1 MPLRLLTSKA
11 GIHLTEPMPDPQPQ
25 VEIAKLREQLNYHAY
40 RYYVLDDPE
49 ITDAEYDRLFRRL
62 QELEAQYP
70 ELVTPDSPTQRVG
83 AAPLEEFETV
93 THTIPM
99 VSLDNAFDDGEVRD
113 FDQRLR
119 KLLGQE
125 EIEYTVEPKLDG
137 TAVELVYENGLFTVG
152 STRGDGYTGEN
163 ITQNL
168 KTIKSLPLRLRSET
182 LPIPERLEVRAE
194 VFYPIAA
201 FKKLNE
207 RRIKAGEPAFI
218 NPRNAASGSLR
229 QLDPKLTAERPL
241 DMYAYGVGQVI
252 GHEFATQWQALEAF
266 KHWGLKVNPLSK
278 VCRGVE
284 EVLQHYRY
292 IGELRHRLPYEI
304 DGTVVKVN
312 SFELQRRAGM
322 RTRSPRWAIAYKF
335 EAQQESTQILDIQ
348 PQVGRTGT
356 ITPVAIMRPVMVG
369 GVTVSRATLH
379 NEDEIERLGVKIGDW
394 VVIQRAGD
402 VIPEVV
408 KVIESKRT
416 GKEKKFKFPK
426 TCPVCGGQVV
436 RLAGEVAHRCENI
449 NCPAQLKEG
458 IRHFA
463 SKLAMNID
471 GLGEK
476 LIDQLVDKGLVKSYA
491 DLYFL
496 QPQQLAGLERMAEKS
511 AQNII
516 AAIDRSREVTLER
529 FIYAL
534 GIRHVGEH
542 MARVLAEEFGS
553 LEALQQ
559 AEAERLQQIHEV
571 GPQVAE
577 SVSSFF
583 REKKNL
589 ATIQRLQKGGVKI
602 RASARPKAADPN
614 FAGKTFVFTGALEK
628 FTREE
633 AERLVE
639 ERGGRAASSVS
650 RKTNYVVAGP
660 GAGSKL
666 DKAREWGVPILSEE
680 DFLKMIE

>member
-1 MPLRLLTSKA
+1 MTPSQAKS
-11 GIHLTEPMPDPQPQ
+11 
-25 VEIAKLREQLNYHAY
+25 EIEKLRKELNYHSY

-49 ITDAEYDRLFRRL
+49 ISDAEYDRMFRKL
-62 QELEAQYP
+62 QALEAKFP

-93 THTIPM
+93 IHTIPM
-99 VSLDNAFDDGEVRD
+99 VSLDNAFDDGEMRD

-119 KLLGQE
+119 KLLSLD

-137 TAVELVYENGLFTVG
+137 TAVELVYENGIFTVG
-152 STRGDGYTGEN
+152 STRGDGFTGEN

-168 KTIKSLPLRLRSET
+168 KTIKSIPLRLMSDGVPT
-182 LPIPERLEVRAE
+182 PERLEVRGE
-194 VFYPIAA
+194 VFYPVAA

-207 RRIKAGEPAFI
+207 QRIKAGEPAFI
-218 NPRNAASGSLR
+218 NPRNSASGSLR

-241 DMYAYGVGQVI
+241 DMFVHGLGQVI
-252 GHEFATQWQALEAF
+252 GHEFKTQWEALQTF
-266 KHWGLKVNPLSK
+266 KKWGFKVNPLSK
-278 VCRGVE
+278 LCRGIDAALE
-284 EVLQHYRY
+284 EYRK
-292 IGELRHRLPYEI
+292 IGEMREKLPYEI
-304 DGTVVKVN
+304 DGAVVKVN

-322 RTRSPRWAIAYKF
+322 RTRSPRWAIAYKY
-335 EAQQESTQILDIQ
+335 EAQQETTQILDIQ
-348 PQVGRTGT
+348 AQVGRTGT
-356 ITPVAIMRPVMVG
+356 ITPVAIMQPIMVG

-379 NEDEIERLGVKIGDW
+379 NEDEIERLGVMVGDW

-426 TCPVCGGQVV
+426 KCPVCGGEVV
-436 RLAGEVAHRCENI
+436 RLEGEVAHRCQNV

-476 LIDQLVDKGLVKSYA
+476 LIDQLVDKGLVKSFA

-496 QPQQLAGLERMAEKS
+496 KKEQLAELERMAEKS

-516 AAIDRSREVTLER
+516 DAIDKSREVALDR

-534 GIRHVGEH
+534 GMRHVGEH
-542 MARVLAEEFGS
+542 MARVLAKEFGS
-553 LEALQQ
+553 LAALIK
-559 AEAERLQQIHEV
+559 ADEERLMQIHEV
-571 GPQVAE
+571 GPQVAQ
-577 SVSSFF
+577 SVTRFF

-589 ATIQRLQKGGVKI
+589 AAIERLKKGGVKI
-602 RASARPKAADPN
+602 REIAKPKAAGQK

-628 FTREE
+628 FTRDE
-633 AERLVE
+633 AERLAE

-650 RKTNYVVAGP
+650 KKTDYVVAGP

-666 DKAREWGVPILSEE
+666 EKARELGVNVISEE
-680 DFLKMIE
+680 EFLEMMEG

>member
-1 MPLRLLTSKA
+1 
-11 GIHLTEPMPDPQPQ
+11 
-25 VEIAKLREQLNYHAY
+25 
-40 RYYVLDDPE
+40 
-49 ITDAEYDRLFRRL
+49 
-62 QELEAQYP
+62 
-70 ELVTPDSPTQRVG
+70 
-83 AAPLEEFETV
+83 
-93 THTIPM
+93 
-99 VSLDNAFDDGEVRD
+99 
-113 FDQRLR
+113 LR
-119 KLLGQE
+119 KLLE
-125 EIEYTVEPKLDG
+125 LDEIEYAVEPKLDG

-152 STRGDGYTGEN
+152 STRGDGFTGEN

-168 KTIKSLPLRLRSET
+168 KTIKSIPLRLMNDKAKF
-182 LPIPERLEVRAE
+182 PERLEVRGE

-207 RRIKAGEPAFI
+207 QRIKAGEPAFI
-218 NPRNAASGSLR
+218 NPRNSASGSLR

-241 DMYAYGVGQVI
+241 DMYAHSLGQVI
-252 GHEFATQWQALEAF
+252 GYEFKTQWQALETF
-266 KHWGLKVNPLSK
+266 KKWGFKVNPLSK
-278 VCRGVE
+278 VCRGIDAA
-284 EVLQHYRY
+284 LAHYRKL
-292 IGELRHRLPYEI
+292 GELRESLPYEI
-304 DGTVVKVN
+304 DGAVIKVN

-322 RTRSPRWAIAYKF
+322 RTRSPRWAIAYKY
-335 EAQQESTQILDIQ
+335 EAQQETTQILDIQ
-348 PQVGRTGT
+348 AQVGRTGT
-356 ITPVAIMRPVMVG
+356 ITPVAIMQPVMVG

-379 NEDEIERLGVKIGDW
+379 NEDEIERLGVMIGDT

-408 KVIESKRT
+408 KVIESKRA

-426 TCPVCGGQVV
+426 KCPVCGEPVV
-436 RLAGEVAHRCENI
+436 RLEGEVAHRCQNI

-476 LIDQLVDKGLVKSYA
+476 LIEQLVDKGLVKSFA

-496 QPQQLAGLERMAEKS
+496 NKDKLAELERMAEKS

-516 AAIDRSREVTLER
+516 DAIAKSREATLDR

-542 MARVLAEEFGS
+542 MARVLAKEFGS
-553 LEALQQ
+553 LQALIK
-559 AEAERLQQIHEV
+559 ADEERLMQIHEV

-589 ATIQRLQKGGVKI
+589 ATIERLKKGGVKI
-602 RASARPKAADPN
+602 RELAKPKAADKK

-628 FTREE
+628 FSRDE
-633 AERLVE
+633 AERMVE
-639 ERGGRAASSVS
+639 ERGGRASGSVS
-650 RKTNYVVAGP
+650 KKTDYVVAGP

-666 DKAREWGVPILSEE
+666 DKARELGVAVISEE
-680 DFLKMIE
+680 EFMKMVEK

>member
-1 MPLRLLTSKA
+1 MTVSQAQL
-11 GIHLTEPMPDPQPQ
+11 
-25 VEIAKLREQLNYHAY
+25 EIEKLRKELNYHAY
-40 RYYVLDDPE
+40 RYYVLDNPE
-49 ITDAEYDRLFRRL
+49 ISDAEYDRMFRRL
-62 QELEAQYP
+62 QELEEQFP

-99 VSLDNAFDDGEVRD
+99 VSLDNAFDDGEMRD

-119 KLLGQE
+119 KLLGIE

-152 STRGDGYTGEN
+152 STRGDGFTGEN

-168 KTIKSLPLRLRSET
+168 KTIKSIPLRLLSDGV
-182 LPIPERLEVRAE
+182 PIPERLEVRGE
-194 VFYPIAA
+194 VFYPVEA

-207 RRIKAGEPAFI
+207 RRAKAGEPTFV

-229 QLDPKLTAERPL
+229 QLDPKITAERPL
-241 DMYAYGVGQVI
+241 DIYVYGLGQVI
-252 GHEFATQWQALEAF
+252 GHEFKTQWQALETF
-266 KHWGLKVNPLSK
+266 KKWGFKVNPLSK
-278 VCRGVE
+278 ICRGIE
-284 EVLQHYRY
+284 EVLQHYRK
-292 IGELRHRLPYEI
+292 IGELRHSLPYEI

-312 SFELQRRAGM
+312 SFELQRLAGM

-335 EAQQESTQILDIQ
+335 EAQQETTQILDIQ
-348 PQVGRTGT
+348 AQVGRTGT
-356 ITPVAIMRPVMVG
+356 ITPVAIMQPVMVG

-379 NEDEIERLGVKIGDW
+379 NEDEIERLGVMIGDT

-416 GKEKKFKFPK
+416 GRERKFKFPK
-426 TCPVCGGQVV
+426 KCPVCGEPVI
-436 RLAGEVAHRCENI
+436 RLEGEVAHRCQNI
-449 NCPAQLKEG
+449 DCPAQLKEG

-476 LIDQLVDKGLVKSYA
+476 LIEQLVDKGLVKSFA

-496 QPQQLAGLERMAEKS
+496 TKDQLAQLERMAEKS

-516 AAIDRSREVTLER
+516 AAIDKSREVTLDR

-542 MARVLAEEFGS
+542 MARVLAKEFGS
-553 LEALQQ
+553 LQALIK
-559 AEAERLQQIHEV
+559 ADEKRLMQIHEV

-577 SVSSFF
+577 SVTRFF

-589 ATIQRLQKGGVKI
+589 ATIERLKKGGVTI
-602 RASARPKAADPN
+602 REIAKPKAADQK

-650 RKTNYVVAGP
+650 RKTDYVVAGP

-666 DKAREWGVPILSEE
+666 EKARELGVTVISEE
-680 DFLKMIE
+680 DFLEMMER